1 MSTETWPKWNNKEKN
16 NLEDNN
22 QPLWDTQQLSLPLN
36 DNVALPLPPQLMPWW
51 EQHNNN
57 ALNMDM
63 AMAF

>member
-1 MSTETWPKWNNKEKN
+1 VTETWPKWSNIEKN
-16 NLEDNN
+16 NLDNN
-22 QPLWDTQQLSLPLN
+22 QPVWDTQQLSLPLN